1 MWLCPSN
8 ANARYLSGHFFEQKS
23 FYIYDSNF
31 RGIVRQGS
39 AVYILFIINYLACK
53 FPTRG
58 LTRLAVRLAGR
69 EDPSALRVHGL
80 NVGDLAFP
88 PLCFAKDGAPVFVLL
103 PARDC
108 PVADSRS

>member
-8 ANARYLSGHFFEQKS
+8 ADARYLSGHFFVQKS

-39 AVYILFIINYLACK
+39 DVYILFIISYLARK

-58 LTRLAVRLAGR
+58 LTLLAVRLAGG
-69 EDPSALRVHGL
+69 EDPCCAASSRSECRRSC
-80 NVGDLAFP
+80 FP
-88 PLCFAKDGAPVFVLL
+88 TLCFAKDGAPVFVLL
-103 PARDC
+103 P
-108 PVADSRS
+108 